1 MKNKITSLCPAIIV
15 FLLPICLFS
24 RVAAEETIIKK
35 EELSFEKCLK
45 VITKS
50 ESELATTAKITDL
63 SNKKRIA
70 IFGLED
76 GTLQISCDGYKGLVI
91 VSTKVN

>member
-1 MKNKITSLCPAIIV
+1 MKNKTTSLCPAIIV

-24 RVAAEETIIKK
+24 QVAAEETIIKK

-50 ESELATTAKITDL
+50 ESELAITAEITDL
-63 SNKKRIA
+63 SNKKRVA

-76 GTLQISCDGYKGLVI
+76 GTLKISCDGYKGLVI